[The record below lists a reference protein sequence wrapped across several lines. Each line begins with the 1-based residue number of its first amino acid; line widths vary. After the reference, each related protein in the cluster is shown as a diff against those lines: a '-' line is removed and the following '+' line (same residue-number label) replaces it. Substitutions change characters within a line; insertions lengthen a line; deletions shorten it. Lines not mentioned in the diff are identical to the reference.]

1 MHYHKIADSRENP
14 FFNSYNFFYFPSI
27 YKIIFRYL
35 IINIKKKK
43 GINLILGDRG
53 VGKTSF
59 LYALSYILKKDK
71 KIITQII
78 SRYFYKSE
86 YQFLLYLSKKLNII
100 PSFRSTLD
108 LKESIRD
115 YLLEK
120 EREGKIVVFL
130 IDEGEKISLRNL
142 EVLREFVE
150 YKNNKNKLLQLVI
163 ASRMEFLHRTKMV
176 RILLNRVEFKYILT
190 PLDDRETKKMIE
202 FRLKKAGIKN
212 ISIFTPQAFELI
224 YQYTQGYPLRVLSL
238 CQYAWRIME
247 DEGRRIID
255 NKIIEKARRRLN
267 DKSFIFKIK
276 KS

>member
-1 MHYHKIADSRENP
+1 MHYHKITDSRKNP

-35 IINIKKKK
+35 IINIKKRK
-43 GINLILGDRG
+43 GINLILGDKG

-78 SRYFYKSE
+78 SHYFSKSE

-100 PSFRSTLD
+100 PYFRSTLD
-108 LKESIRD
+108 LKESVRN

-120 EREGKIVVFL
+120 EEKGKIVVFL
-130 IDEGEKISLRNL
+130 IDEGEKVSLRNL

-150 YKNNKNKLLQLVI
+150 YKNNNKLLQLVI
-163 ASRMEFLHRTKMV
+163 ASRTELLHRTKMV
-176 RILLNRVEFKYILT
+176 RTLLNRVEFKYILT

-202 FRLKKAGIKN
+202 FRLKKAGVKN
-212 ISIFTPQAFELI
+212 ISIFTSQAFELI

-238 CQYAWRIME
+238 CQYAWKIMK
-247 DEGRRIID
+247 DEGRCIID
-255 NKIIEKARRRLN
+255 NKIIEKARG
-267 DKSFIFKIK
+267 KVK
-276 KS
+276 